1 MPANGSRA
9 TGSPVRPSQKV
20 PTLREEE
27 LTPLGGGRVGRH
39 PNPPELV
46 VPGNGRLLLNI
57 AAVSLLSPKK
67 PLRSIRL
74 YLAEKDSKRYLV
86 IRPAP
91 EAADDAIRVYPTGRW
106 YKDRWPAVVTAW
118 ANVVLRKVGLLER
131 NRFVGIHD
139 RKRNWLIFNLDR
151 PQPYRD
157 EEGPDPMREAVEF
170 WLKSAKHKRT
180 ISVREAFEEIEEAWA
195 RAASREDR
203 PRGPFPF
210 GRPIQL
216 AAYIRKY
223 ANRFARMGLKLGG
236 AGTRP
241 PIILE

>member
-1 MPANGSRA
+1 MPANRSHA
-9 TGSPVRPSQKV
+9 TGSVARRPLKV
-20 PTLREEE
+20 PLLREEE

-139 RKRNWLIFNLDR
+139 RKRNWLVFNLDR

-157 EEGPDPMREAVEF
+157 EEGPDPMREAVEL

-180 ISVREAFEEIEEAWA
+180 IDVRGAFEEIQEAWV
-195 RAASREDR
+195 RASTKEDKL
-203 PRGPFPF
+203 RGPFPF

-216 AAYIRKY
+216 AAYIRKH
-223 ANRFARMGLKLGG
+223 ANRYARMGLKLGG

>member
-9 TGSPVRPSQKV
+9 TGSPERLSHKAP
-20 PTLREEE
+20 PLREEE

-67 PLRSIRL
+67 PMRAIRL
-74 YLAEKDSKRYLV
+74 YVAEKDSQRFLV

-91 EAADDAIRVYPTGRW
+91 EAADDTIRVYRTGRW

-118 ANVVLRKVGLLER
+118 ANVALRKAGLVER
-131 NRFVGIHD
+131 SRFVGIHD
-139 RKRNWLIFNLDR
+139 RKRNWLVFNLDR
-151 PQPYRD
+151 PAPYRD
-157 EEGPDPMREAVEF
+157 EEGPDPMREALEL
-170 WLKSAKHKRT
+170 WLRSGKHRRT
-180 ISVREAFEEIEEAWA
+180 VDLGEAFEEIKEAWD
-195 RAASREDR
+195 RAAAREGK

-223 ANRFARMGLKLGG
+223 ANRYARMGLKLGG